1 MKISTFLD
9 ATNGNDNNA
18 VVYTSESSGQNTFE
32 LIAFNV
38 PRAKTQSV
46 KNLINTVARR
56 EIRENQVVLTDGLEF
71 RTVEAKGEIRSII
84 INQFM
89 PEADCKSEVRLMILL
104 PRDGSQ
110 VFDSIKF
117 AFEETTTGK
126 LVQEIVA

>member
-9 ATNGNDNNA
+9 TNTSNDNKV
-18 VVYTSESSGQNTFE
+18 VVYTSESGGENTFE
-32 LIAFNV
+32 LIAFDV

-84 INQFM
+84 LDQFM
-89 PEADCKSEVRLMILL
+89 PEADCTSQVRLMILV

-117 AFEETTTGK
+117 AMNGK
-126 LVQEIVA
+126 LAQEIAA